1 MALADNIIKLRK
13 QAGWSQEA
21 LAAQV
26 GVSRQSVSKW
36 ESGQSTP
43 DIEHILTLAE
53 AFQVTTDALLDAKSS
68 GQSITEENTTDAN
81 TLSDR
86 GIAQNYVGYK
96 IDEAAMITRGVR
108 WCVMAPSALFAM
120 LAIHHLVPDTLPMS
134 LALVFGLVAI
144 LGMVAKGV
152 KCFIAAQ
159 QLQGPLLPD
168 APFSLSAALQEELTS
183 IQQQQRPDIQK
194 QLTIGISLFV
204 LCAAPLLIAALL
216 GMGSSAIFLS
226 LVLLLWL
233 VATGLQ
239 YVIPT
244 SARRDAIVFLL
255 QGGDMDA
262 GKSDDTK
269 RAERLAGVYWP
280 LLVAIYL
287 GWSFWTM
294 NWGVT
299 WIIFPVGAVAFG
311 GVVGLAKLLE
321 RK

>member
-1 MALADNIIKLRK
+1 MALADNIIKCRK

-43 DIEHILTLAE
+43 DIEHILKLAE
-53 AFQVTTDALLDAKSS
+53 AFQVTTDALLDAKSG
-68 GQSITEENTTDAN
+68 GQPIAEDTTTDVN
-81 TLSDR
+81 TLCER

-96 IDEAAMITRGVR
+96 IDEAALITRGVR

-120 LAIHHLVPDTLPMS
+120 LALNHALPDTLPMS

-159 QLQGPLLPD
+159 QLQAPALPS
-168 APFSLSAALQEELTS
+168 APFSLSPALKEELTT
-183 IQQQQRPDIQK
+183 IQREQRPEIQK
-194 QLTIGISLFV
+194 QLTMGISLFV

-216 GMGSSAIFLS
+216 GMGSSAIFLA

-244 SARRDAIVFLL
+244 SAHRDAVVFLL

-287 GWSFWTM
+287 GWSLWTM

-311 GVVGLAKLLE
+311 GVVGLAKLLA
-321 RK
+321 KN